1 MVDTMLLADILSPI
15 TVTHYLVVGVILF
28 VCGIVCLVVKRNII
42 AMLIGVELILNGANI
57 NLVAFSSPSLFPS
70 GRAPLVLDGQV
81 FALFVMILA
90 AAEAAVALAIALQF
104 YSRFGTV
111 DVDQGGQLSG

>member
-1 MVDTMLLADILSPI
+1 MMMLGPI
-15 TVTHYLVVGVILF
+15 SATHYLVVGALLF
-28 VCGIVCLVVKRNII
+28 VIGVLCLIVKRNII

-57 NLVAFSSPSLFPS
+57 NLVAFSSPLLYHGQRP
-70 GRAPLVLDGQV
+70 PLLLDGQM

-111 DVDQGGQLSG
+111 DVDRGDQLRG

>member
-1 MVDTMLLADILSPI
+1 MVSILSPV
-15 TVTHYLVVGVILF
+15 TATHYLVVGVILF
-28 VCGIVCLVVKRNII
+28 VCGMISLIAKRNII

-57 NLVAFSSPSLFPS
+57 NLVAFSSPALYP
-70 GRAPLVLDGQV
+70 GRRPPLYLDGQV

-111 DVDQGGQLSG
+111 DVDQGSQLSG